1 MLQTLIMIKKN
12 IFSILVALGILY
24 LSLSGAETYDKISI
38 FSFPGADYI
47 VHFLMYFV
55 FMSVI
60 VFEHR
65 KGIVK
70 IRILLFISLIPLF
83 YGALMELLQSWLTV
97 SRTGSLADL
106 LSNLA
111 GITVSIIICLV
122 IKPIRKELIR

>member
-1 MLQTLIMIKKN
+1 MIKKK
-12 IFSILVALGILY
+12 IFSILAALGILY
-24 LSLSGAETYDKISI
+24 LSLSGAETYDKITI

-65 KGIVK
+65 KGINK
-70 IRILLFISLIPLF
+70 IKFLFLVSLIPLF

-106 LSNLA
+106 LFNLA
-111 GITVSIIICLV
+111 GIVFSVIICLV

>member
-1 MLQTLIMIKKN
+1 MIKKN

-47 VHFLMYFV
+47 VHFMMYFV
-55 FMSVI
+55 LTSVI

-65 KGIVK
+65 KGIGK

-97 SRTGSLADL
+97 SRTGSLTDL

-122 IKPIRKELIR
+122 IKPIRKELIK

>member
-1 MLQTLIMIKKN
+1 MIKKN

-47 VHFLMYFV
+47 VHFMMYFV
-55 FMSVI
+55 LTSVI

-65 KGIVK
+65 KGIGK

-83 YGALMELLQSWLTV
+83 YGALLELLQSWLTV

-122 IKPIRKELIR
+122 IKPIRKELIK